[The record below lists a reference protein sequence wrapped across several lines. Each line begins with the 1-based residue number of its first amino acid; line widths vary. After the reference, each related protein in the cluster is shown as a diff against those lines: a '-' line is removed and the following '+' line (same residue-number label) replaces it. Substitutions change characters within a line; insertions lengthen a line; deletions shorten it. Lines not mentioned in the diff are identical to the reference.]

1 MKSGATMRADKDR
14 MEADMP
20 RKNGGSGPRCVAM
33 VGPYGAG
40 KTTLLESILWSTG
53 AIQRKGS
60 VPAKNTVGDASPEAR
75 NRQMSVETNAATTRY
90 LDESFTFLDCPG
102 SIEFLQEALNV
113 LPGVDAVI
121 VVCEPDAHKAAM
133 LQPYL
138 KRLSDLGI
146 PHALFVNKID
156 KATNS
161 LREVLAILQEVSPKP
176 LVLRQIPIWEN
187 GIVTGFV
194 DLALERAYVYRE
206 HAQSELIDMSDEV
219 KARETE
225 ARFQM
230 LEKLADYDEHL
241 MEELLSDVVPPRD
254 EIFDG
259 LQRDLQEG
267 LIVPVLFGSALND
280 NGIPRLLK
288 MLRHEAPD
296 VSACVKRLGLTAS
309 NDTVVQILK
318 TYHTMHGGKLSLGR
332 VLCGHV
338 KDGATL
344 FRKGGD
350 DTRIGGM
357 FALKGQEQIKVNDAG
372 PGDTVALGRLDEVA
386 TGETLTGTK
395 AGARPKVKAE
405 TLTPVYGLAVS
416 AADRK
421 DEVKLSTAMAK
432 LREEDPSLYFEQ
444 DPALHQM
451 TLLGQGEMHLRVAVD
466 RLASKY
472 GLKLQSNRPQVPYKE
487 TIKRTTTQRGRHK
500 RQTGGHGQ
508 FGDVVIEIKPL
519 PRGSGFVFED
529 RISGGVVPR
538 NFIPS
543 VEKGI
548 IDYLKEGPLGFPV
561 VDLAVALI
569 DGSYHAVDSSDA
581 AFQTAA
587 RIGMTEGMPN
597 CTPVLLEPIMH
608 VKIHVPSDSTAS
620 VNGVISTR
628 RGKILGFDAREG
640 WRGWDTVEAE
650 IPQSELHD
658 LIVELR
664 SLTQGVG
671 TFEQAFHHLAELTGK
686 LAENVVAEQKKSA
699 A

>member
-1 MKSGATMRADKDR
+1 
-14 MEADMP
+14 MP
-20 RKNGGSGPRCVAM
+20 RKNGGYGPRCVAL
-33 VGPYGAG
+33 VGPYGGG
-40 KTTLLESILWSTG
+40 KTTLLESILWVTG

-90 LDESFTFLDCPG
+90 LDESFTILDCPG
-102 SIEFLQEALNV
+102 SIEFLQETLNV
-113 LPGVDAVI
+113 LPGVDAAI
-121 VVCEPDAHKAAM
+121 VVFEPEAGKAAM

-138 KRLSDLGI
+138 KRLADLGI

-156 KATNS
+156 KASGS

-187 GIVTGFV
+187 GIVAGFV

-206 HAQSELIDMSDEV
+206 HAASELIEMNDEV
-219 KARETE
+219 KAREAE

-230 LEKLADYDEHL
+230 MEKLADYDEHL
-241 MEELLSDVVPPRD
+241 MEELLSDVPPPRD

-259 LQRDLQEG
+259 LQRDLQQG
-267 LIVPVLFGSALND
+267 LIVPVLFGSALGD
-280 NGIPRLLK
+280 NGVRRLLK
-288 MLRHEAPD
+288 MFRHDVPD
-296 VSACVKRLGLTAS
+296 VAACAERLGVS
-309 NDTVVQILK
+309 KGNDAVVQVLK

-332 VLCGHV
+332 ILSGHL

-344 FRKGGD
+344 YRSVGGD
-350 DTRIGGM
+350 TRVGGM
-357 FALKGQEQIKVNDAG
+357 FALKGQEQIKLTEAG
-372 PGDTVALGRLDEVA
+372 PGDTVALGRLEEVA
-386 TGETLTGTK
+386 TGETLSSGR
-395 AGARPKVKAE
+395 AGVKPKMKFE
-405 TLTPVYGLAVS
+405 TLTPVYGLAVT

-421 DEVKLSTAMAK
+421 DEVKLTAAIAK
-432 LREEDPSLYFEQ
+432 LREEDPSLVFEQ
-444 DPALHQM
+444 QAELHQM

-472 GLKLQSNRPQVPYKE
+472 GLKLQTHRPQVPYKE
-487 TIKRTTTQRGRHK
+487 TIKKSTSQRGRHK

-508 FGDVVIEIKPL
+508 FGDVVIEIKPV
-519 PRGSGFVFED
+519 PRGSGFTFDDE
-529 RISGGVVPR
+529 ITGGVVPR

-561 VDLAVALI
+561 VDITVALV

-597 CTPVLLEPIMH
+597 CAPVLLEPIMH

-628 RGKILGFDAREG
+628 RGKILGFDSREG

-671 TFEQAFHHLAELTGK
+671 TFEQKFHHLAELSGK
-686 LAENVVAEQKKSA
+686 LAENVVNARKSA

>member
-1 MKSGATMRADKDR
+1 
-14 MEADMP
+14 MP
-20 RKNGGSGPRCVAM
+20 RKNGGCGPRCVAL

-40 KTTLLESILWSTG
+40 KTTLLESILWITG
-53 AIQRKGS
+53 GIQRKGS
-60 VPAKNTVGDASPEAR
+60 VPTKNTVGDASPEAR

-113 LPGVDAVI
+113 LPGVDAAI

-138 KRLSDLGI
+138 KRLSDLRI

-156 KATNS
+156 KAGGS

-187 GIVTGFV
+187 GIVNGFV

-206 HAQSELIDMSDEV
+206 HAASELIDMTDEI
-219 KARETE
+219 KAREGE

-230 LEKLADYDEHL
+230 LERLADYDEHL

-267 LIVPVLFGSALND
+267 LIVPVLFGSSLGD
-280 NGIPRLLK
+280 NGVRRLLK
-288 MLRHEAPD
+288 MLRHEAPE
-296 VSACVKRLGLTAS
+296 VPACIKRLGLAS
-309 NDTVVQILK
+309 SNETVVQVLK
-318 TYHTMHGGKLSLGR
+318 TYHTMHGGKLSLVR
-332 VLCGHV
+332 VLSGHL

-344 FRKGGD
+344 YRGSGD
-350 DTRIGGM
+350 DTRVGGM
-357 FALKGQEQIKVNDAG
+357 FALRGQEQIKLTDAG
-372 PGDTVALGRLDEVA
+372 LGDTVALGRLEDVP
-386 TGETLTGTK
+386 TGETLSTSK
-395 AGARPKVKAE
+395 SGAKLKTKAE
-405 TLTPVYGLAVS
+405 TLTPVYGLAIT

-421 DEVKLSTAMAK
+421 DEVKLSGAIAK
-432 LREEDPSLYFEQ
+432 LRDEDPSLHFDQNPE
-444 DPALHQM
+444 LHQM
-451 TLLGQGEMHLRVAVD
+451 ALLGQGEMHLRVAVD

-472 GLKLQSNRPQVPYKE
+472 GLKLQTHRTQVPYKE
-487 TIKRTTTQRGRHK
+487 TIKRSTTQRGRHK

-508 FGDVVIEIKPL
+508 FGDVVLEIRPL

-529 RISGGVVPR
+529 KISGGVVPR

-548 IDYLKEGPLGFPV
+548 IEFLKEGPLGFPV
-561 VDLAVALI
+561 VDLAVALT
-569 DGSYHAVDSSDA
+569 DGSYHSVDSSDA

-587 RIGMTEGMPN
+587 RIGMSEGMPN
-597 CTPVLLEPIMH
+597 CGPVLLEPIMH

-628 RGKILGFDAREG
+628 RGKILGFDARQG
-640 WRGWDTVEAE
+640 WQGWDTVDAE
-650 IPQSELHD
+650 LPQSELHD

-671 TFEQAFHHLAELTGK
+671 TFEQKFHHLAELSGK
-686 LAENVVAEQKKSA
+686 LAESVVADRKSA